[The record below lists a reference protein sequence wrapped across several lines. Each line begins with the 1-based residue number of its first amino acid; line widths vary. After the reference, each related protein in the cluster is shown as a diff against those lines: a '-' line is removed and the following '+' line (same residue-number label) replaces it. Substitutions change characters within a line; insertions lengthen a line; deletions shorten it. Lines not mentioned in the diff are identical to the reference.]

1 MIFTNI
7 ICRINLI
14 KKVMDF
20 QALEKKKIY
29 ITFSLLNKYFIL
41 RLDYVSY
48 EKQN

>member
-7 ICRINLI
+7 ICKINLI
-14 KKVMDF
+14 KNGHGF
-20 QALEKKKIY
+20 SGLEKE

-48 EKQN
+48 EKLN